1 MSLSADQ
8 AFAAL
13 EATWP
18 AAEVEATGPWLIR
31 TGLGGGKRVSA
42 ASVMGAFDVSDLEQA
57 EAAMQALGQPHLFAL
72 RPGDE
77 ALDKALAARG
87 YGIVDPTLIHA
98 IEVGE
103 LTTEPLPR
111 VAAFQIWRPLAII
124 NDIWVQ
130 GGIGPAR
137 QAVMQRANGAK
148 TAILARHSDQPAGAA
163 FVAIH
168 ENVAMIHA
176 IEVVGDLRRQG
187 VGRNI
192 LRAAAFWAQDHG
204 ATHLALAVTRAN
216 AGANALYASVG
227 FTLVGHYHYRI
238 KDVAQQTR
246 SSND

>member
-1 MSLSADQ
+1 MSLGADQ

-13 EATWP
+13 ESTWP
-18 AAEVEATGPWLIR
+18 AAKTDPVGPWLIR

-42 ASVMGAFDVSDLEQA
+42 ATLTGAFDVCDLAAA
-57 EAAMQALGQPHLFAL
+57 EAKMQALDQPLLFAL

-77 ALDKALAARG
+77 ALDAALEQRG
-87 YGIVDPTLIHA
+87 YNIVDPTLIHA
-98 IEVGE
+98 IEVGQ

-111 VAAFQIWRPLAII
+111 VAAFHIWPPLAII
-124 NDIWVQ
+124 NDIWAT

-137 QAVMQRANGAK
+137 QAVMARANGPK
-148 TAILARHSDQPAGAA
+148 TAILARHSDQPAGAG

-168 ENVAMIHA
+168 EIVAMIHA
-176 IEVVGDLRRQG
+176 IEVVGELRRQG

-216 AGANALYASVG
+216 AGANALYASLG
-227 FTLVGHYHYRI
+227 FALVGHYHYRI
-238 KDVAQQTR
+238 KDVA
-246 SSND
+246 